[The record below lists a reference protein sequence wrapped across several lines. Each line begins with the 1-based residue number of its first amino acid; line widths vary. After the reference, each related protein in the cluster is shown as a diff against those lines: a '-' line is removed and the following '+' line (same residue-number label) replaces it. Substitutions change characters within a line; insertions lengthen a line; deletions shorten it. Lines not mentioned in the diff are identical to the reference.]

1 MSAIDDEITLSK
13 NVKLFTTLDVMVL
26 KDKGNGL
33 TVTFSESN
41 VNKIINEYSSNWMI
55 MGNLNSK
62 EFD

>member
-1 MSAIDDEITLSK
+1 LSAIDDEITLSK

>member
-1 MSAIDDEITLSK
+1 MSK

-55 MGNLNSK
+55 MGNLNSL